1 MEKRLCSPTPLILH
15 VVYSFSVGG
24 LENGV
29 ANLINRLPASN
40 WRHGVISLTDV
51 SREFRNRIER
61 TDTLFMGLGKR
72 PGHGFWLY
80 PRLFRLFRELQP
92 AIVHTRNLA
101 ALEAVVPAAAARVR
115 ARVHGEHGR
124 DVNDLDGSNRKYQRV
139 RRLYSPFV
147 TRYVALSRDLEIYL
161 RERVGIATR
170 RIEQIYNG
178 VDTDRFRPPI
188 HGRAPIT
195 GCPFQSEQ
203 LWLIGSIGRIEA
215 VKDQATLARAFV
227 RALRIHSEAR
237 QRLRLILVG
246 EGSLRARVEEYLR
259 NEGALELTWFAG
271 ERSDVPQLMRGLDCF
286 VLSSLA
292 EGISNT
298 ILEAMA
304 SGLPVVATRVGGN
317 PELTEEGITGRL
329 VPPADEVALAEQLTA
344 YFANPATAR
353 RHGQAGRQVVERN
366 FSLEN
371 MVERYDRFYTET
383 LKGGRAERA
392 SRRSP
397 SPEPA
402 NN

>member
-1 MEKRLCSPTPLILH
+1 MTKADTPLILH
-15 VVYSFSVGG
+15 IVYSFSVGG

-51 SREFRNRIER
+51 SSEFRNRIER
-61 TDTLFMGLGKR
+61 TDTLFVGLGKT

-80 PRLFRLFRELQP
+80 PRLFRLFQELQP

-147 TRYVALSRDLEIYL
+147 TRYVALSRDLDVYL
-161 RERVGIATR
+161 RERVGIASR

-178 VDTDRFRPPI
+178 VDNDRFRPPI
-188 HGRAPIT
+188 DGRAPIA
-195 GCPFQSEQ
+195 GCPFKGQQ

-227 RALRIHSEAR
+227 RALRNHPEAR
-237 QRLRLILVG
+237 RRLRLVLVG
-246 EGSLRARVEEYLR
+246 EGSLRPQVEEYLR

-271 ERSDVPQLMRGLDCF
+271 ERADVPELMRGLDCF
-286 VLSSLA
+286 VLPSLA

-317 PELTEEGITGRL
+317 PELLEDGITGRL
-329 VPPADEVALAEQLTA
+329 VPPADEVALAEQLGA
-344 YFANPATAR
+344 YFADPATAR
-353 RHGQAGRQVVERN
+353 RHGHAGRQVVERS

-371 MVERYDRFYTET
+371 MVERYDRLYNET
-383 LKGGRAERA
+383 LKRGHVKRA
-392 SRRSP
+392 SRRAS